1 MLLAWAIVGFEPRE
15 SAAVSEI
22 DKGAAGSERTMNRP
36 ETMRLVLLFT
46 VALLGGAT
54 SVFAQT
60 ATRSSSWV
68 PPRTVG
74 GQPDLQGTW
83 NNTTITPFERRAGQP
98 EFLTEEEAAAV
109 QRAAVERRTRA
120 NAASQPRT
128 EPLPAGGSTGSVNQF
143 WFGPRYQ
150 VVGSRRTS
158 LVIDPP
164 DGRVPLRASA
174 EARRDFLVEHRAD
187 AIENMSVYSRC
198 ITRGVPGTMFPQAYN
213 NGYQILQIPGFVV
226 IRAEMMHVRIIP
238 LDGTPH
244 ASTKIDGWMGD
255 SRGRWEGDTLV
266 VETTNFDAKG
276 WISSNASAGRMH
288 AVPQSDA
295 LRVVERFRR
304 VDSDTINWQATIED
318 PEFYTAPWTVEVT
331 FRRRPDYIIF
341 EYACHEGNHA
351 IEGVMGGQRAVE
363 RRGTTR

>member
-1 MLLAWAIVGFEPRE
+1 MLLMRTIVGSEPGE
-15 SAAVSEI
+15 SAAVSGI
-22 DKGAAGSERTMNRP
+22 NGGAGGSERTMNRQG
-36 ETMRLVLLFT
+36 TTRLALLFT
-46 VALLGGAT
+46 AALLGGTT
-54 SVFAQT
+54 SVTGQT
-60 ATRSSSWV
+60 ATLSGPWV
-68 PPRTVG
+68 SPRTAD

-83 NNTTITPFERRAGQP
+83 NNTTITPFERRVGQSA
-98 EFLTEEEAAAV
+98 FLSEEETVAAERTAI
-109 QRAAVERRTRA
+109 ERRTRA
-120 NAASQPRT
+120 NAPSQPRT

-164 DGRVPLRASA
+164 DGRVPLRLSA
-174 EARRDFLVEHRAD
+174 ETRRDFLVEHRAD

-244 ASTKIDGWMGD
+244 VSTKIHGWMGD
-255 SRGRWEGDTLV
+255 SRGRWEGETLV
-266 VETTNFDAKG
+266 VETTNFDSKG

-288 AVPQSDA
+288 AVPQSEA

-318 PEFYTAPWTVEVT
+318 PGVYTAPWTVEVT

-363 RRGTTR
+363 RRDTTR

>member
-1 MLLAWAIVGFEPRE
+1 
-15 SAAVSEI
+15 
-22 DKGAAGSERTMNRP
+22 MNRQ
-36 ETMRLVLLFT
+36 ETTRLVLLLT
-46 VALLGGAT
+46 GALLGGTAL
-54 SVFAQT
+54 VFAQT
-60 ATRSSSWV
+60 ATRSAPWV
-68 PPRTVG
+68 PPRTAD

-83 NNTTITPFERRAGQP
+83 NNTTITPFERRGGQS
-98 EFLTEEEAAAV
+98 EFLSEEEAGAAE
-109 QRAAVERRTRA
+109 RAAIERRTRA
-120 NAASQPRT
+120 NAPSQPRT

-164 DGRVPLRASA
+164 DGRVPLRSSA
-174 EARRDFLVEHRAD
+174 ETRRDFLVEHRAD

-244 ASTKIDGWMGD
+244 VSTKIHGWMGD

-266 VETTNFDAKG
+266 VETTNFDSKG

-288 AVPQSDA
+288 AVPQSEA

-318 PEFYTAPWTVEVT
+318 PDVYTAPWTVEVT

-363 RRGTTR
+363 RRGATR